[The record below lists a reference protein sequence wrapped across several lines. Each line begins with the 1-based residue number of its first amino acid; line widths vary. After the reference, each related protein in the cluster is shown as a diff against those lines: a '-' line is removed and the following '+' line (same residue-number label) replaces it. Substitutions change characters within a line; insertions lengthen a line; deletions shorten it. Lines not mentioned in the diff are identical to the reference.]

1 MLLSEDVVEV
11 VCHVHFGMVYHCAFF
26 VLALHVLGEGGVV
39 CVVTTVSVL
48 NAHGVDFQHNICE
61 VRVVGDFRGVD
72 GVAMVVDVPGFL
84 YGLES
89 DWVFARPFFDSAYRI
104 GCVIDSATITSFKD
118 EPVTLSPEIRQ
129 VLVVDGPCPIL

>member
-1 MLLSEDVVEV
+1 MPTPEDSA
-11 VCHVHFGMVYHCAFF
+11 GY
-26 VLALHVLGEGGVV
+26 LG
-39 CVVTTVSVL
+39 SVL